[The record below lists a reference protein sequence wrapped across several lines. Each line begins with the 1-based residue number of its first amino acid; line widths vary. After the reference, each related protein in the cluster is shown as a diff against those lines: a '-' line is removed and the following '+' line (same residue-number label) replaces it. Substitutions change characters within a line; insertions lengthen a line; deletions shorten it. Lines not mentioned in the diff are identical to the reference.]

1 MFITSNNVYNC
12 LANFLAYDLNNF
24 SKIMK
29 FIALFLLGMF
39 VISCETTSPITTPEI
54 IPEPEQKIIYEP
66 KEEVQVIEEKEEK
79 KIKDFANIKSFEG
92 KKISTLL
99 EKYGDFNFSKLEQTF
114 EFHRYNADGCRIFIQ
129 NYTSNKLIIHVTIY
143 DLETNSVYEKYE
155 KDKCS

>member
-1 MFITSNNVYNC
+1 MSNNVCNC
-12 LANFLAYDLNNF
+12 LEYFLAYDLNNF

-66 KEEVQVIEEKEEK
+66 KEEVKVIEEKEDR
-79 KIKDFANIKSFEG
+79 KIKSFNNIKSYEG

-129 NYTSNKLIIHVTIY
+129 NYTSNKLIIHITIY

>member
-1 MFITSNNVYNC
+1 MSNNVYNC

-29 FIALFLLGMF
+29 FTVLFLLGLF
-39 VISCETTSPITTPEI
+39 VISCETTSPISTPEI

-66 KEEVQVIEEKEEK
+66 KEEVKVIEEKEDR
-79 KIKDFANIKSFEG
+79 KIKSFNNIKSYEG

-99 EKYGDFNFSKLEQTF
+99 DKYGDFNFSKLEQTF

>member
-1 MFITSNNVYNC
+1 MSNNVYNC
-12 LANFLAYDLNNF
+12 LALFLAYDLNNF

-29 FIALFLLGMF
+29 FIALFLLGMI
-39 VISCETTSPITTPEI
+39 VISCETTSPITTQEI

-66 KEEVQVIEEKEEK
+66 KEEVKVIEEKEDR
-79 KIKDFANIKSFEG
+79 KIKSFNNIKSYEG

-99 EKYGDFNFSKLEQTF
+99 DKYGDFNFSKLEQTF

>member
-1 MFITSNNVYNC
+1 MSNNVYNC
-12 LANFLAYDLNNF
+12 LASFLAYDLNNF

-29 FIALFLLGMF
+29 LIALFLLCLF

-66 KEEVQVIEEKEEK
+66 KEEVKVIEEKEDR
-79 KIKDFANIKSFEG
+79 KIKSFNNIKSYEG

-99 EKYGDFNFSKLEQTF
+99 DKYGDFNFSKLEQTF

-129 NYTSNKLIIHVTIY
+129 NYTSNKLIIHLTIY

>member
-1 MFITSNNVYNC
+1 MSNNVYNC

-24 SKIMK
+24 SKTMK

-66 KEEVQVIEEKEEK
+66 KEEVKVIEEKEDR
-79 KIKDFANIKSFEG
+79 KIKSFTNIKSYEG

-99 EKYGDFNFSKLEQTF
+99 EKYGDFNFSKLEKTF

-143 DLETNSVYEKYE
+143 DLETNSVYEKYK

>member
-1 MFITSNNVYNC
+1 MSNNVYNC
-12 LANFLAYDLNNF
+12 LASFLAYDLNNF

-29 FIALFLLGMF
+29 FIALFLLCLF

-54 IPEPEQKIIYEP
+54 IPEPEQKIIYDP
-66 KEEVQVIEEKEEK
+66 KEEVKVIEEKEDR
-79 KIKDFANIKSFEG
+79 KIKSFNNIKSYEG

-155 KDKCS
+155 KNKCS

>member
-1 MFITSNNVYNC
+1 
-12 LANFLAYDLNNF
+12 
-24 SKIMK
+24 MK
-29 FIALFLLGMF
+29 FIVLFLFGVF
-39 VISCETTSPITTPEI
+39 VIGCETNSPITSPEI
-54 IPEPEQKIIYEP
+54 IPEPGQNIIYEP
-66 KEEVQVIEEKEEK
+66 KEEVQVIEKKEEK
-79 KIKDFANIKSFEG
+79 KLKYFKNIKSFEG
-92 KKISTLL
+92 KKISALQ

>member
-1 MFITSNNVYNC
+1 MSNNVYNC

-54 IPEPEQKIIYEP
+54 IPETKQKIIYEP

-79 KIKDFANIKSFEG
+79 NIKDFANIK
-92 KKISTLL
+92 
-99 EKYGDFNFSKLEQTF
+99 TF
-114 EFHRYNADGCRIFIQ
+114 
-129 NYTSNKLIIHVTIY
+129 
-143 DLETNSVYEKYE
+143 
-155 KDKCS
+155 

>member
-1 MFITSNNVYNC
+1 MSNNVYNC
-12 LANFLAYDLNNF
+12 LASFLAYDLNNF

-29 FIALFLLGMF
+29 FIALFLLGLF

-66 KEEVQVIEEKEEK
+66 KEEVKVIEEKEDR
-79 KIKDFANIKSFEG
+79 KIKSFNNIKSYEG

-99 EKYGDFNFSKLEQTF
+99 DKYGDFNFSKLEQTF

-129 NYTSNKLIIHVTIY
+129 NYTSNKLIIHITIY

>member
-1 MFITSNNVYNC
+1 MSNNVCNC
-12 LANFLAYDLNNF
+12 LGDFLAYDLNNF

-54 IPEPEQKIIYEP
+54 IPEPKQKIIYEP
-66 KEEVQVIEEKEEK
+66 KEEVQVIEEKEVR
-79 KIKDFANIKSFEG
+79 KIKSFTNIKSYEG

-99 EKYGDFNFSKLEQTF
+99 DKYGDFNFSKLEKTF

>member
-1 MFITSNNVYNC
+1 MSNNVYNC
-12 LANFLAYDLNNF
+12 LAYFLAYDLNNF

-39 VISCETTSPITTPEI
+39 VFSCETTSPITTPEI

-66 KEEVQVIEEKEEK
+66 KEEVKVIEEKEDR
-79 KIKDFANIKSFEG
+79 KIKSFTNIKSYEG

-99 EKYGDFNFSKLEQTF
+99 EKYGDFNFSKLEKTF
-114 EFHRYNADGCRIFIQ
+114 EFHRYNADDCRIFIQ
-129 NYTSNKLIIHVTIY
+129 NYTSNKLIVHVTIY
-143 DLETNSVYEKYE
+143 DLKTNSVYEKYE

>member
-1 MFITSNNVYNC
+1 MSNNVYNC
-12 LANFLAYDLNNF
+12 LAYFLAYDLNNF

-29 FIALFLLGMF
+29 FIAFFLLGMF

-66 KEEVQVIEEKEEK
+66 KEEVKIIGEKEDR
-79 KIKDFANIKSFEG
+79 KIKSFTNIKSYEG
-92 KKISTLL
+92 KKISKLI
-99 EKYGDFNFSKLEQTF
+99 EKYGDFNFSKLELIF

-129 NYTSNKLIIHVTIY
+129 NYTSNKLIIHITIY

>member
-1 MFITSNNVYNC
+1 MSNNVYNC

-29 FIALFLLGMF
+29 FIALFILGMF

-66 KEEVQVIEEKEEK
+66 KEEVKVIEEKEDR
-79 KIKDFANIKSFEG
+79 KIKSFNNIKSYEG

-99 EKYGDFNFSKLEQTF
+99 DKYGDFNFSKLEQTF

-129 NYTSNKLIIHVTIY
+129 NYTSNKLIIHITIY

>member
-1 MFITSNNVYNC
+1 MSNNVYNC
-12 LANFLAYDLNNF
+12 LAYFLAYDLNNF

-29 FIALFLLGMF
+29 VIALFLLGLF
-39 VISCETTSPITTPEI
+39 VISCETTSPITAPEI

-66 KEEVQVIEEKEEK
+66 KEEVKIIEEKEDK
-79 KIKDFANIKSFEG
+79 KIKIFTNIKSYEG

>member
-1 MFITSNNVYNC
+1 MSNNVYNC
-12 LANFLAYDLNNF
+12 LASFLAYDLNNF

-29 FIALFLLGMF
+29 FIALFLLGII
-39 VISCETTSPITTPEI
+39 VISCETTSPITTQEI

-66 KEEVQVIEEKEEK
+66 KEEVKVIEEKEDR
-79 KIKDFANIKSFEG
+79 KIKSFNNIKSYEG

-99 EKYGDFNFSKLEQTF
+99 DKYGDFNFSKLEQTF

-155 KDKCS
+155 KNKCS

>member
-1 MFITSNNVYNC
+1 MSNNVYNC
-12 LANFLAYDLNNF
+12 LASFLAYDLNNF

-29 FIALFLLGMF
+29 FIALFLLCLF

-54 IPEPEQKIIYEP
+54 IPEPEQKIIYDP
-66 KEEVQVIEEKEEK
+66 KEEVKVIEEKEDR
-79 KIKDFANIKSFEG
+79 KIKSFNNIKSYEG

-129 NYTSNKLIIHVTIY
+129 NYTSNKLIIHITIY
-143 DLETNSVYEKYE
+143 NLETNSVYEKYE

>member
-1 MFITSNNVYNC
+1 MSNNVYNC

-29 FIALFLLGMF
+29 FIAPFLLGMF

>member
-1 MFITSNNVYNC
+1 MSNNVYNC
-12 LANFLAYDLNNF
+12 LASFLAYDLNNF

-29 FIALFLLGMF
+29 FIALFLLGVF

-66 KEEVQVIEEKEEK
+66 KEEVKVIEEKEDR
-79 KIKDFANIKSFEG
+79 KIKSFNNIKSYEG

-99 EKYGDFNFSKLEQTF
+99 DKYGDFNFSKLEQTF

>member
-1 MFITSNNVYNC
+1 MSNNVYNC
-12 LANFLAYDLNNF
+12 LASFLAYDLNNF

-29 FIALFLLGMF
+29 FIALFLLGII

-54 IPEPEQKIIYEP
+54 ISEPEQKIIYEP
-66 KEEVQVIEEKEEK
+66 KEEVKVIEEKEDR
-79 KIKDFANIKSFEG
+79 KIKSFNNIKSYEG

-155 KDKCS
+155 EDKCS

>member
-1 MFITSNNVYNC
+1 MSNNVYNC
-12 LANFLAYDLNNF
+12 LASFLAYDLNNF

-66 KEEVQVIEEKEEK
+66 KEKVKVIEEKEDRN
-79 KIKDFANIKSFEG
+79 IKSFVNIKSFEG
-92 KKISTLL
+92 KKISTLI